1 MNRLWKAIPEAIR
14 AIIVGYLASGAGSLG
29 DLLLF
34 ANLRF
39 FPTIPWMLPATAL
52 WLWVFYRYA
61 TGHWWPKTTRE
72 SRREAVR
79 SRPLSRGVWLWAIVA
94 GSCGLIS
101 VLGIGFL
108 TPRLSE
114 IPPDAF
120 NIPIRFSD
128 YPWWTVVSILLVISA
143 IAGVAE
149 EIGYRGYMLS
159 GIQRQHGW
167 AVATIITGTIFFL
180 DHHLSHAYATF
191 AFLPFFLAV
200 STVHALLVYCTGSIR
215 PSMVL
220 HAVFDFLVIPIQ
232 YGLVAAIPRSS
243 VFKTGIDGSF
253 LMEIAIVMM
262 FGVAAIPAFQKLQKV
277 SG

>member
-14 AIIVGYLASGAGSLG
+14 AIIVGYLAAGAGSLG
-29 DLLLF
+29 DLF
-34 ANLRF
+34 IFGNLRF
-39 FPTIPWMLPATAL
+39 FPTIPWMLPATTV
-52 WLWVFYRYA
+52 WLCVFYRYA
-61 TGHWWPKTTRE
+61 TGHWWPQATRE
-72 SRREAVR
+72 SRHEAAR
-79 SRPLSRGVWLWAIVA
+79 SRPLSRSVWLWAIVA
-94 GSCGLIS
+94 GSFGLIS
-101 VLGIGFL
+101 VLGVGFL

-159 GIQRQHGW
+159 GIQRRHGW
-167 AVATIITGTIFFL
+167 VVATIITGSIFFL

-200 STVHALLVYCTGSIR
+200 STVHALLVYFTRSIR

-220 HAVFDFLVIPIQ
+220 HAVFDFLVIPVQ
-232 YGLVAAIPRSS
+232 YGLVGAIPRSS
-243 VFKTGIDGSF
+243 VFKTGIDASF
-253 LMEIAIVMM
+253 VMEIAIVVA
-262 FGVAAIPAFQKLQKV
+262 FGLAAIPAFQKLQKV